1 MSSVL
6 IRRIWCLV
14 LVASKDCPVLT
25 LRSWFTCI
33 FKKIYKFSFRKFF
46 KNICHRVLDSKVI
59 YSFAVENSITHASRT
74 IQYQSFAWCWK
85 FVNSKGMYSAI
96 YETDFLH

>member
-1 MSSVL
+1 MPSVL

-33 FKKIYKFSFRKFF
+33 FKKIYKRKIYFPFANFLKTSVIEFSTAKLY
-46 KNICHRVLDSKVI
+46 IALL
-59 YSFAVENSITHASRT
+59 SRT
-74 IQYQSFAWCWK
+74 R
-85 FVNSKGMYSAI
+85 
-96 YETDFLH
+96 LHMLVGQFNINHSPGAGNL

>member
-46 KNICHRVLDSKVI
+46 KNTSVI
-59 YSFAVENSITHASRT
+59 EFSTAKLYIALLSRT
-74 IQYQSFAWCWK
+74 R
-85 FVNSKGMYSAI
+85 
-96 YETDFLH
+96 LHMLVGQFNINHSSGAGNL